1 MANNHTTLTALFAAI
16 ADAIRNKTGTSAA
29 IIADN
34 FPSVISNIVTPI
46 LQSKTV
52 SPSTSS
58 QTIKPDTGYNGLSK
72 VTVNAMATA
81 TQATPSITI
90 SASGLITASATQ
102 SAGYVS
108 AGTKSATKQLSTKA
122 GTTITP
128 TTSEQT
134 IISAGVYTTGAIK
147 VAAVPVYDG
156 SWE

>member
-1 MANNHTTLTALFAAI
+1 MANKYSTLTALFKAI
-16 ADAIRNKTGTSAA
+16 ADAIRAKTGSTAS

-34 FPSVISNIVTPI
+34 FPDVIGEIEVAKLQEKTVNSSTAKQTVTPD
-46 LQSKTV
+46 S
-52 SPSTSS
+52 
-58 QTIKPDTGYNGLSK
+58 GYNGLSK

-102 SAGYVS
+102 TAGYVS

-122 GTTITP
+122 ATTITP

-134 IISAGVYTTGAIK
+134 AVAAGVYTTGAIK
-147 VAAVPVYDG
+147 VAAVSTYDG
-156 SWE
+156 TVT